1 MTKKR
6 TRATLHGAI
15 SIVNALATHKG
26 SALGISLRV
35 VAQAELRAG
44 VGISGSGQTYGR
56 LIRNIIYNTIPKQI
70 LEEHLVHIK
79 IESEIPIGFGLKS
92 SSAVSSAV
100 ALACTALINE
110 KVEDCV
116 VLDIATRAS
125 LDAGVS
131 ITGAYDD
138 SSACF
143 YGGFVV
149 TDNRVNKLFVHEKAP
164 DDLFAVIFMP
174 TYPRGNLTKI
184 PTMSELFQEAFELA
198 MAGEY
203 WKAMNLN
210 GRLLATA
217 LSAEYEPAID
227 ALQAGALA
235 ASISGN
241 GPAIAAVS
249 HEAKIAEIRN
259 VFNKFDGSVL
269 VSRINNEKAKV
280 DTIIG

>member
-1 MTKKR
+1 VTKKR

>member
-1 MTKKR
+1 
-6 TRATLHGAI
+6 
-15 SIVNALATHKG
+15 
-26 SALGISLRV
+26 
-35 VAQAELRAG
+35 
-44 VGISGSGQTYGR
+44 
-56 LIRNIIYNTIPKQI
+56 
-70 LEEHLVHIK
+70 
-79 IESEIPIGFGLKS
+79 
-92 SSAVSSAV
+92 
-100 ALACTALINE
+100 
-110 KVEDCV
+110 V

-217 LSAEYEPAID
+217 LSTEYEPAID

>member
-1 MTKKR
+1 VTKKR

-44 VGISGSGQTYGR
+44 FGISGSGQTYGR